1 MPDALARKYPGMD
14 REWGW
19 QWVFPASSH
28 STDPRTGVRHRHHL
42 HESVTAH
49 PAAGRAISNPRLAP
63 ATSPRQAAASSA
75 NAASTRH
82 RPRSNSATWTAVTAA
97 GRLVSTRT
105 SWSP

>member
-1 MPDALARKYPGMD
+1 MD

-63 ATSPRQAAASSA
+63 ATSFATGYPDTPGSAAAPWA
-75 NAASTRH
+75 ARMPALMAASTLYS
-82 RPRSNSATWTAVTAA
+82 PSPTSNTHPTHHSY
-97 GRLVSTRT
+97 
-105 SWSP
+105 PKPP